1 MVSLVPLGGRLRFPG
16 GFMGR
21 GRRAFRLPAGGM
33 LLPFLMLHLALLG
46 LLLLALLLFTLGLLR
61 LLFLLRL
68 LLLLSLLLLIL
79 LLFVL
84 GQLLTLLLL
93 LLFLLRLLLLLG
105 LLGLLLLLLLLFVLG
120 QLLTLF
126 LLLSLLL
133 LLFLLLFTLR
143 VLFPLRML
151 LIGLLRRCGLPCLS
165 GRGLCGLLEALA
177 HGRVAWLVLVVLL
190 AYHLLLLGLR
200 IASSAVLSL
209 VRRQRGGSRRVA
221 AIPLVPATMVL

>member
-1 MVSLVPLGGRLRFPG
+1 
-16 GFMGR
+16 MGR
-21 GRRAFRLPAGGM
+21 GRRAFRLPAGVM

-46 LLLLALLLFTLGLLR
+46 LLLLALLLFTLGLLL

-84 GQLLTLLLL
+84 GQLLTL
-93 LLFLLRLLLLLG
+93 
-105 LLGLLLLLLLLFVLG
+105 
-120 QLLTLF
+120 F

-133 LLFLLLFTLR
+133 LLLLLLFTLR

>member
-1 MVSLVPLGGRLRFPG
+1 MVSLVPLWGGLCFPG

-21 GRRAFRLPAGGM
+21 GRRAFRLPADGM

-46 LLLLALLLFTLGLLR
+46 LLLLALLLFTLGLL
-61 LLFLLRL
+61 
-68 LLLLSLLLLIL
+68 
-79 LLFVL
+79 
-84 GQLLTLLLL
+84 L
-93 LLFLLRLLLLLG
+93 LLFLLRLHL
-105 LLGLLLLLLLLFVLG
+105 LLGLLLLLLLLFVPG
-120 QLLTLF
+120 QLLTLV

-151 LIGLLRRCGLPCLS
+151 LIGLLRRRGLPCLS
-165 GRGLCGLLEALA
+165 GRRLCGLLEALA

-200 IASSAVLSL
+200 IAGSAVLSL